1 MVVADGDNNMADRC
15 DLILCFCDAMVMV
28 MVMVGRWWC
37 WTRLDVGRL
46 EQLELAG
53 GVEDRDLDGANWRA
67 IA

>member
-1 MVVADGDNNMADRC
+1 MADRC

-37 WTRLDVGRL
+37 WTEVGRGWTVGVGWS
-46 EQLELAG
+46 G